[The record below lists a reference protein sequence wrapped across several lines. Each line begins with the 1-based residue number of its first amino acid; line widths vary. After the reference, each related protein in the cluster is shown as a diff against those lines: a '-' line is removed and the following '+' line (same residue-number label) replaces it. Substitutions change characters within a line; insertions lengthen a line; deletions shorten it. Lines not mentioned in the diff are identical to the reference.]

1 MTHPAPWHQ
10 ALAYAVT
17 GRRFDQLGL
26 QVAPDLEEVVAF
38 LEPRLGVELDRA
50 VLAHSHRPPAD
61 LMAGLGAAQFWAA
74 AAELRRRLAAPQAAV
89 TVAEERPL
97 TADERRLM
105 QDVPPHHGT

>member
-1 MTHPAPWHQ
+1 
-10 ALAYAVT
+10 
-17 GRRFDQLGL
+17 
-26 QVAPDLEEVVAF
+26 
-38 LEPRLGVELDRA
+38 
-50 VLAHSHRPPAD
+50 
-61 LMAGLGAAQFWAA
+61 MAGLGAAQFWAA